1 MSNTPRVVI
10 VGGGLAGCEC
20 AMALARYEIP
30 VTILEQKPDS
40 FSPAHRNANLA
51 ELVCSNSLRSADPTA
66 AVGELKTEMAELG
79 SVVMDA
85 AMETRV
91 PAGKALAVNREDFA
105 AVMTRRIEDAPN
117 VSLVRRHVPSLDDE
131 ALQKTLDEGGAVVI
145 AAGPLA
151 SEPLSESIAASL
163 GAEHLYFYDAIAPI
177 VMADSLDMGICFRAS
192 RYGADGGESEDGD
205 YLNCPMT
212 EAEYDRFVDA
222 LLAGEKAPCRE
233 FEKEIHFEGCMPVE
247 ALAERGRLTLAYG
260 SFKPVGLV
268 DPRTGEQPFAVI
280 QLRAENREGGSYNL
294 VGCQTKLTYP
304 EQKRIFRLVPGLEN
318 AEFERMGS
326 VHRNTFVNS
335 PLVLSARGDL
345 LTRPGVYLA
354 GQITGVEG
362 YVESAAHGLWTGHCL
377 GARLAGRPEVPTPPE
392 TTVLGALLA
401 HLQREVKNFQ
411 PSNGNFGLTPALNR
425 RAPKRKRKELY
436 AQRAREDYSRWLET
450 VADVLRL
457 GS

>member
-1 MSNTPRVVI
+1 
-10 VGGGLAGCEC
+10 
-20 AMALARYEIP
+20 
-30 VTILEQKPDS
+30 
-40 FSPAHRNANLA
+40 
-51 ELVCSNSLRSADPTA
+51 
-66 AVGELKTEMAELG
+66 
-79 SVVMDA
+79 MDA
-85 AMETRV
+85 ADETRV
-91 PAGKALAVNREDFA
+91 PAGKALAVDREHFA
-105 AVMTRRIEDAPN
+105 AAMTRRIEDAPN
-117 VSLVRRHVPSLDDE
+117 VTLERRHIPSLDE
-131 ALQKTLDEGGAVVI
+131 ETLQQTLDEGGAVVV

-151 SEPLSESIAASL
+151 SESLSESIAAAL

-177 VMADSLDMGICFRAS
+177 VAADSLNMDICFRAS
-192 RYGADGGESEDGD
+192 RYGADGGDSEDGD

-212 EAEYDRFVDA
+212 EAEYDHFVEA
-222 LLAGEKAPCRE
+222 LLAGEK
-233 FEKEIHFEGCMPVE
+233 

-335 PLVLSARGDL
+335 PRVLSPRGDL
-345 LTRPGVYLA
+345 LARPGVYLA

-362 YVESAAHGLWTGHCL
+362 YVESAAHGLWAGHSL
-377 GARLAGRPEVPTPPE
+377 GARLAGLGEVAAPPE

-401 HLQREVKNFQ
+401 HLQRETKNFQ

-436 AQRAREDYSRWLET
+436 AQRAREDYAAWLQ
-450 VADVLRL
+450 ASSHILRL